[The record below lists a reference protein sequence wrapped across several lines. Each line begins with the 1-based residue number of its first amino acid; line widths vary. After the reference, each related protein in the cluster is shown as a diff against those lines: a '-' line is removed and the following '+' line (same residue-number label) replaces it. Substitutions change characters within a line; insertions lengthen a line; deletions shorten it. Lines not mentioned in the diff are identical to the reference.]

1 MRKGCFSKNGHAYFG
16 EGGSVEEMSVPDLPG
31 STDRIYCATSKPD
44 AEYTACMTEDEC
56 ATAVLV
62 MGIDDYRPGDWPT
75 KGCFSK
81 NGSAYFSIG
90 SIEGMSTSSLPGI
103 RERLWCGVAESASVN
118 SQQSLMEY
126 QTEARVAASDAFSIK
141 TLIYGF
147 ILHHVVLPWF
157 GLNVVFSF

>member
-1 MRKGCFSKNGHAYFG
+1 MRKGCFSKNGYAYFG

-44 AEYTACMTEDEC
+44 AEYTACVTEDEC
-56 ATAVLV
+56 ATAVLA

-75 KGCFSK
+75 KGCFTK
-81 NGSAYFSIG
+81 NGIAYFSIG
-90 SIEGMSTSSLPGI
+90 SIEEMSTSSLPGI
-103 RERLWCGVAESASVN
+103 RERLCVN

-126 QTEARVAASDAFSIK
+126 QTEARVAASGAFSIH
-141 TLIYGF
+141 TIIYGF